1 MKSFKNL
8 EEQINILKNK
18 GVIISDEKSAKDKL
32 LIGNFYNIINGYKTP
47 FLVQISPEKYISGCT
62 FEEIYELYNFDRN
75 LRSIIFPAILNIEN
89 KLRSLIVY
97 YFSEKYGESNY
108 LTLDNFDLSPIASP
122 EVQLDRRKYILEL
135 ITSINNSLSKAVGKK
150 EYITHY
156 ITKYGFVPLWVLV
169 NDLTLGQLSK
179 FYSLMKQP
187 EKIKVSMYWANLK
200 HTELESFMK
209 TLSYFRNLCAHDDR
223 VYNARSIYP
232 IPDTVVHKNLNI
244 LQNANNNYQYGK
256 KDFLSLL
263 IVLKILLSS
272 EEFTSIINKIYG
284 RIRSLQ
290 QKIGSIP
297 IEKITSVMGLNF
309 NINDMKK

>member
-8 EEQINILKNK
+8 DEQIQILKNK
-18 GVIISDEKSAKDKL
+18 GVTILDEESAKNKL

-47 FLVQISPEKYISGCT
+47 FLAQSNPEKYIEGCT

-97 YFSEKYGESNY
+97 YFSERYGESNY
-108 LTLDNFDLSPIASP
+108 LTLDNFDLLPLANPKI
-122 EVQLDRRKYILEL
+122 QLERRRYVLEL
-135 ITSINNSLSKAVGKK
+135 IASFNSSLSKAVGQK

-156 ITKYGFVPLWVLV
+156 ISKYGFVPLWVLV

-179 FYSLMKQP
+179 FYYLMKQP
-187 EKIKVSMYWANLK
+187 EKIKVSKYWINLK
-200 HTELESFMK
+200 YTELESFMK
-209 TLSYFRNLCAHDDR
+209 TLSFFRNLCAHDDR
-223 VYNARSIYP
+223 IYNARSVYP
-232 IPDTVVHKNLNI
+232 IPDTAIHRSLNI

-256 KDFLSLL
+256 IDFLSLL
-263 IVLKILLSS
+263 IVLKLLLSL
-272 EEFTSIINKIYG
+272 EEFKPIINKIQG
-284 RIRSLQ
+284 RVISLQ
-290 QKIGSIP
+290 QKITSIP